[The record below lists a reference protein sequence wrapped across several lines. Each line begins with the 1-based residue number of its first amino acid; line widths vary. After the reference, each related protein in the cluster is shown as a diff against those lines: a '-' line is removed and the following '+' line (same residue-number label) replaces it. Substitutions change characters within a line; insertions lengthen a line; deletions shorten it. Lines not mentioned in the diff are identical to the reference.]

1 MNKQFL
7 FMLTLLSGFFISCEK
22 DDHDHDDECHACH
35 IAIEECCG
43 ATGVH
48 DPGEH
53 EIDILD
59 GEEFCGDDLEEIE
72 TNGWVA
78 IEAIMHD
85 GNEIYSV
92 GDTVP
97 ANIIHCEEHADGHDH

>member
-22 DDHDHDDECHACH
+22 DDHDDECHACH
-35 IAIEECCG
+35 IAIPEECCG
-43 ATGVH
+43 STEPH

-53 EIDILD
+53 EIEILD
-59 GEEFCGDDLEEIE
+59 GEEFCGDALEEIE

-78 IEAIMHD
+78 TEVIMHD
-85 GNEIYSV
+85 GEELYAV